1 MQSGLIHAYLLDH
14 RGGGRELSWAEVAD
28 WQPGQGVLWLHM
40 DYTDETAA
48 QWLRTESG
56 LDRLVVEAL
65 LTEESRPRTTPIG
78 DSLLIALR
86 GVNLNPAS
94 QPEDMVSIRLW
105 IEENRIIS
113 TRKRRLLS
121 IEDLLGRLRAGR
133 GPSGPSNFIVSL
145 VDLLVRRMSD
155 TVDQLEEKIDELESL
170 ALDESGG
177 ELRSELAHLRKQAIT
192 LRRYLSP
199 QREALSGIM
208 AAEMPWFHEANL
220 LHMREVSDRL
230 QRHIED
236 IDVVRERASV
246 TQEELLSY
254 NSEQL
259 NSRMYMLSVVAAVFL
274 PLSFLTGLFGI
285 NVGGLPWAQSQE
297 GFVTFCVLLVV
308 ALAGQIAFFFWKKW
322 L

>member
-1 MQSGLIHAYLLDH
+1 MQPGLIHAYLLDH
-14 RGGGRELSWAEVAD
+14 SGGGKELPWAEVAS
-28 WQPGQGVLWLHM
+28 WQPTQGVLWLHL
-40 DYTDETAA
+40 DYTDDGAA

-65 LTEESRPRTTPIG
+65 LSEETRPRATPLE
-78 DSLLIALR
+78 DNLLIALR
-86 GVNLNPAS
+86 GVNLDPAS

-105 IEENRIIS
+105 VEENRIIS

-121 IEDLLGRLRAGR
+121 VEDLLGRLRIGR
-133 GPSGPSNFIVSL
+133 GPSGPSSFIVSL
-145 VDLLVRRMSD
+145 VDLLVRRMGD
-155 TVDQLEEKIDELESL
+155 IVDQLEEKIDELESL
-170 ALDESGG
+170 ALDAPGG
-177 ELRSELAHLRKQAIT
+177 ELRSELAYLRKQAIT

-208 AAEMPWFHEANL
+208 AAEMPWFHESNL
-220 LHMREVSDRL
+220 LHLREVSDRL

-259 NSRMYMLSVVAAVFL
+259 NSRMYMLSIVAAVFL

-285 NVGGLPWAQSQE
+285 NVGGMPWAQAQE
-297 GFVTFCVLLVV
+297 GFLIFCVLLGA
-308 ALAGQIAFFFWKKW
+308 ALGLQIALFYWKKW

>member
-1 MQSGLIHAYLLDH
+1 MQPGLIHAYLLDH
-14 RGGGRELSWAEVAD
+14 SGGGKELPWAEVAS
-28 WQPGQGVLWLHM
+28 WQPTQGVLWLHL
-40 DYTDETAA
+40 DYTDDGAA

-65 LTEESRPRTTPIG
+65 LSEETRPRATPLE
-78 DSLLIALR
+78 DNLLIALR
-86 GVNLNPAS
+86 GVNLDPAS

-105 IEENRIIS
+105 VEENRIIS

-121 IEDLLGRLRAGR
+121 VEDLLGRLRIGR
-133 GPSGPSNFIVSL
+133 GPSGPSSFIVSL
-145 VDLLVRRMSD
+145 VDLLVRRMGD
-155 TVDQLEEKIDELESL
+155 IVDQLEEKIDELESL
-170 ALDESGG
+170 ALDAPGG
-177 ELRSELAHLRKQAIT
+177 ELRSELAYLRKQAIT

-208 AAEMPWFHEANL
+208 AAEMPWFHESNL
-220 LHMREVSDRL
+220 LHLREVSDRL

-259 NSRMYMLSVVAAVFL
+259 NSRMYMLSIVAAVFL

-285 NVGGLPWAQSQE
+285 NVGGMPWAQAQE
-297 GFVTFCVLLVV
+297 GFLIFCVLLGA
-308 ALAGQIAFFFWKKW
+308 ALGLQIVLFYWKKW